1 MGKIHERGK
10 SMFRATLI
18 MLVSGFICSA
28 FGRDF
33 VIVREHSKIN
43 FDIDYMGM
51 TKVDGVFKNFYGDFK
66 FDENAK
72 EISAVNVDIVAKSVD
87 TGDEKRD
94 FHLRGHEF
102 FLVETNPTI
111 NFKSSGKTKL
121 RPDNTFALEGTITMR
136 GIAKPFVLQGFYKGK
151 MKDAWGKD
159 NYFLAL
165 KGSLNRKDFKMS
177 WNKLLDNG
185 GYLIGDQVGV
195 NIAVQSQAQGEVTAF
210 STHMIPSTKG
220 IVERDLLK
228 KGKIKKLTTTTDP
241 NERTEQKK

>member
-1 MGKIHERGK
+1 
-10 SMFRATLI
+10 MFKAAMI
-18 MLVSGFICSA
+18 MLLSGFVLSA
-28 FGRDF
+28 SARDF
-33 VIVREHSKIN
+33 VIIREHSKIN

-51 TKVDGVFKNFYGDFK
+51 TKVDGVFKVFNGDFK
-66 FDENAK
+66 FDENSK
-72 EISAVNVDIVAKSVD
+72 EISAVNVDVSAKSVD

-111 NFKSSGKTKL
+111 NFKSPAKTKL
-121 RPDNTFALEGTITMR
+121 RPDNSFILSGTMTIR
-136 GIAKPFVLQGFYKGK
+136 GTTKPFSLQGFYKGK

-159 NYFLAL
+159 SHFFAL
-165 KGSLNRKDFKMS
+165 KGTLNRKDFNMT

-185 GYLIGDQVGV
+185 GYLIGDQVGI
-195 NIAVQSQAQGEVTAF
+195 NIAVQSQAQGEVTPF

-228 KGKIKKLTTTTDP
+228 KGKIKKLTTSTDP
-241 NERTEQKK
+241 NDHTEQKK